1 MNTPHYDWVLFDLD
15 ETLLDFPVGKALEQ
29 TLQLHGIVA
38 NETRMSE
45 YRELNHR
52 LWGQYN
58 SGEIDAQ
65 HLQQTRF
72 SPFVPEGMDPLMMN
86 DTFLQQIIALSQ
98 PLDGVLET
106 LLQLKERVSMG
117 IITNGFSLPQ
127 RGRLAKLGWHDWFAP
142 LIISDEVRVTKPAAA
157 IFEQSLA
164 LMGRPDPAR
173 VLMVGDNPKTDIA
186 GAAAM
191 GLATCWYNPQGQAG
205 DCAPTHEIRHFTH
218 LAEIVL
224 G

>member
-1 MNTPHYDWVLFDLD
+1 MKTPRYDWVLFDLD
-15 ETLLDFPVGKALEQ
+15 ETLVDFPVSRALEQ

-38 NETRMSE
+38 SEERMQE
-45 YRELNHR
+45 YQALNHR

-58 SGEIDAQ
+58 SGEIDAEQ
-65 HLQQTRF
+65 LQQTRF
-72 SPFVPEGMDPLMMN
+72 SPFAPAGVNPLAMN
-86 DTFLQQIIALSQ
+86 DTFLTRIIALSQ
-98 PLDGVLET
+98 PLEGVVDT
-106 LLQLKERVSMG
+106 LLSLKERVSMG

-127 RGRLAKLGWHDWFAP
+127 RGRLAKLGWYDWFEP
-142 LIISDEVRVTKPAAA
+142 LIISDEVRVTKPSAA

-191 GLATCWYNPQGQAG
+191 GLATCWYNPHGQEG
-205 DCAPTHEIRHFTH
+205 ECAPTHEIRHFSH